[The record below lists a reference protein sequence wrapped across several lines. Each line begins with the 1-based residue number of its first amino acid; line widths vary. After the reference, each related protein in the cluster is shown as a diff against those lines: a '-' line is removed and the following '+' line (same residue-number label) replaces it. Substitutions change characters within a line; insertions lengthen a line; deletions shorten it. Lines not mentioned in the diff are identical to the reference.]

1 MLYVI
6 LAYHV
11 EGVIE
16 ALSPAEDAALMADL
30 AEAHRRVEAIGRL
43 GPAVRLGPTRE
54 AATLRGLG
62 PNAVI
67 DGPFA
72 ETKEAL
78 LGLYLLDCPDRDT
91 AIEAA
96 RELRKANPSAV
107 YEIRPALSYREGRP
121 MSSS

>member
-16 ALSPAEDAALMADL
+16 ALSPEADAALMADL
-30 AEAHRRVEAIGRL
+30 AEAHRRVDAIGRL
-43 GPAVRLGPTRE
+43 GPAVRLAPTRE

-62 PNAVI
+62 PNAVV

-78 LGLYLLDCPDRDT
+78 LGLYLIDCADRAAALD
-91 AIEAA
+91 AA
-96 RELRKANPSAV
+96 RELRKSNPSAV
-107 YEIRPALSYREGRP
+107 YEVRPALTFRKGRP
-121 MSSS
+121 LSGS